1 MKPATKQLNSQR
13 AVCDC
18 FCHHQPAYNICAL
31 INDPIQSE
39 HPVCSVWVF
48 VRVCVCV
55 YEDIEREKRERK
67 HIYLPLLNLTIVSRN
82 VGTINSVCG
91 SIQNIK
97 TSLSFLPIRIG
108 CLWEEKDSSNVMK
121 VKLRSDKLKALLAR
135 MPENSNDGRCQI
147 MYIQQVNV
155 CSNLLK
161 CT

>member
-108 CLWEEKDSSNVMK
+108 CLWEEKDSSNVME
-121 VKLRSDKLKALLAR
+121 VKLRSDTLKVLLACIPDSAAKMADVR
-135 MPENSNDGRCQI
+135 SHI
-147 MYIQQVNV
+147 QVNV
-155 CSNLLK
+155 CSNMLT